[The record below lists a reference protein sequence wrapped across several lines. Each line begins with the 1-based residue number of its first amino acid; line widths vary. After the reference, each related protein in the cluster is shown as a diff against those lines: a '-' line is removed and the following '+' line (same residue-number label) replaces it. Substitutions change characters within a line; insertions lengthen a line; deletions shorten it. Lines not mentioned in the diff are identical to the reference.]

1 MVTKIARH
9 KTHPPRCQARRWM
22 SLLGRGAHRGCG
34 SDRLGSK
41 RIALRRC
48 GSPARRHL
56 APKQQ
61 RAPLVGPWLLLRHN
75 DELTRGRQAPES
87 LTIHGKY
94 QVADTGTISGGVSN
108 PVQSKA
114 IRLLAME
121 HRAERALFYV
131 QAIDSVLS
139 TLTTVDKQL
148 IKLKYFEGKLTNAG
162 VASELGIGERQFYE
176 WRNTIIRKFA
186 LRFGMA

>member
-1 MVTKIARH
+1 MGTIAIDDRIP
-9 KTHPPRCQARRWM
+9 THVFRFVERELYDYPVNKELVMDYLQRR
-22 SLLGRGAHRGCG
+22 
-34 SDRLGSK
+34 
-41 RIALRRC
+41 
-48 GSPARRHL
+48 
-56 APKQQ
+56 
-61 RAPLVGPWLLLRHN
+61 N

-94 QVADTGTISGGVSN
+94 QVADTGTLSGEVSN

-114 IRLLAME
+114 IRLLALE
-121 HRAERALFYV
+121 HKAERALFYV

-186 LRFGMA
+186 LRLGMA